1 MIRLQKYLAHCGI
14 ASRRKC
20 EELISQGRV
29 EVDGQVIREQGIK
42 IDPAKNTIKVNGKI
56 VVPSQKKV
64 YIMLNKPKGYITSV
78 VDPFGRPTVLDL
90 VKGIK
95 ERIVPVGRLDF
106 NTEGLLLLTNDGDVL
121 YKLTHPGHEIYKE
134 YIAVIKGIPTTD
146 EIDMFKRGII
156 IDGRMTAPAYFSTI
170 KILHN
175 RTMVRILLREGRNR
189 QIRKMCKAIGHDVIQ
204 LRRTK
209 IGKLRIDGLPLG
221 SWRHLRDNEVKW
233 LQKL

>member
-1 MIRLQKYLAHCGI
+1 MIRLQKYLSHCGI

-42 IDPAKNTIKVNGKI
+42 INPAKNTIKVNGKI

-64 YIMLNKPKGYITSV
+64 YIMVNKPKGYITSV

-121 YKLTHPGHEIYKE
+121 YKLTHPGHEIHKE
-134 YIAVIKGIPTTD
+134 YIAIIKGIPTAD
-146 EIDMFKRGII
+146 EINVFRKGMI
-156 IDGRMTAPAYFSTI
+156 IDGRMTAPAYFSII
-170 KILHN
+170 KILHD

-204 LRRTK
+204 LRRTR

-221 SWRHLRDNEVKW
+221 GWRHLRDNEVKW